1 MTIVQKQSWP
11 SLNARQMKLLS
22 RSACFVLMAK
32 FASLVDRSAATISLT
47 ELFESMRIT
56 LFGSARELRGESNKL
71 ESMNQ
76 MMTMESILG
85 RENRRQKSFQHRKDN
100 EMIYCH
106 DMPPKSESL
115 PIYGFNFGFISAI

>member
-1 MTIVQKQSWP
+1 
-11 SLNARQMKLLS
+11 
-22 RSACFVLMAK
+22 
-32 FASLVDRSAATISLT
+32 
-47 ELFESMRIT
+47 MRIT
-56 LFGSARELRGESNKL
+56 FFGSARELRGESNKL